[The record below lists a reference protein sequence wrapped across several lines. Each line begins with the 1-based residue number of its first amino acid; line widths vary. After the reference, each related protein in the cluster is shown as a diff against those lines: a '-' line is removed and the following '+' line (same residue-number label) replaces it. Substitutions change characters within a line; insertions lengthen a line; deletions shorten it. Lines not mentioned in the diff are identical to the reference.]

1 MRRRRYLT
9 AACAAVLAA
18 AAASQSS
25 SSAQARCNEQTPT
38 GTVVDCFSGPYHGT
52 GYLSF
57 YDTMAFK
64 RIPAAQLH
72 ANPLWQAWLDDMR
85 RNHTS
90 RPCADKNAIT
100 YVGSFTFYGRGTFI
114 ACSERVPSRVSGF
127 YKLTGSYHLEDEM
140 TTITMTRGAL
150 SGAIGN
156 DNVIELIFSDPGHHH
171 YANPEV
177 VRGVFRG

>member
-1 MRRRRYLT
+1 MESLLAHIARKERDRLQVVQLDVDERRD
-9 AACAAVLAA
+9 

-38 GTVVDCFSGPYHGT
+38 GAMVDCFSGPYHGT

-72 ANPLWQAWLDDMR
+72 ASPLWQAWLDDMT

-90 RPCADKNAIT
+90 RPCADKNAIA
-100 YVGSFTFYGRGTFI
+100 Y
-114 ACSERVPSRVSGF
+114 
-127 YKLTGSYHLEDEM
+127 
-140 TTITMTRGAL
+140 
-150 SGAIGN
+150 
-156 DNVIELIFSDPGHHH
+156 
-171 YANPEV
+171 
-177 VRGVFRG
+177 